1 MLSRVDRIQLTGSE
15 WRKIADRWQRLLGA
29 EVVREDAVEALGA
42 ARGIVRVG
50 TSEVEILEPAGAGPV
65 EDHVSRT
72 GGGLFA
78 AGLAAP
84 DLEALRAH
92 LDARDVRYRAEGGQL
107 FAGPEALGLPGLR
120 VVLSQWE
127 DREPAGLLRHL
138 YEVTHLTPD
147 AAASASRIA
156 ELFALDASHFV
167 PIRSEQYGYEGSL
180 TLFHPDRLDRIE
192 TITPDASEKTMPRYF
207 RKRGPCLYMCYG
219 ETDDGGAVR
228 ENALEHAPDAWTG
241 PREGPAPDGLFLHP
255 RALGGVMLGVSRTTV
270 AWTWSGSPD
279 RVRPG

>member
-1 MLSRVDRIQLTGSE
+1 MLSRVDRIQLSGAD
-15 WRKIADRWQRLLGA
+15 WRKTADRWLRLLGA
-29 EVVREDAVEALGA
+29 ELVREDEVKLLGA
-42 ARGIVRVG
+42 TRGVIRVG

-65 EDHVSRT
+65 ADHVSQT

-78 AGLAAP
+78 AGFAAP

-92 LDARDVRYRAEGGQL
+92 LDASDVRYEAEGEQL
-107 FAGPEALGLPGLR
+107 FAGPDALGLPGLR

-147 AAASASRIA
+147 AVASASRIA
-156 ELFALDASHFV
+156 ELFGLDASHFV
-167 PIRSEQYGYEGSL
+167 PIRSEPYGYDGSL
-180 TLFHPDRLDRIE
+180 TLFQPDRLDRIE

-207 RKRGPCLYMCYG
+207 RRLGPCLYMCYG
-219 ETDDGGAVR
+219 ETDDTGAVR
-228 ENALEHAPDAWTG
+228 EKALEHAPDDWTG

-270 AWTWSGSPD
+270 AWRWSGSPG
-279 RVRPG
+279 RVR